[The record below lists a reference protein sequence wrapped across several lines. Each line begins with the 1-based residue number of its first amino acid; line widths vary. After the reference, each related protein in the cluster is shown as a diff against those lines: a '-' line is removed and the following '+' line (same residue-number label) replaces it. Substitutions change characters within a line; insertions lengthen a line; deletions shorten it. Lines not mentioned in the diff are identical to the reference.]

1 MAAMAPALT
10 DAPAEAHHIRF
21 KLAAP
26 SSSLS
31 PASAENNG
39 NASNILIHSSG
50 PAKCKAAPEDCPL
63 DFCGGDQEQQQQQ
76 PQADSVSQAS
86 ALGKLQPL
94 VASYLCSD
102 VTPVPSTKESI
113 KLQGVLIKQSV
124 LKSHRILP
132 GSLLN
137 GGGDF
142 LLRKRQ
148 TIELSGGQLKSL
160 MSGSTNG
167 GGQPMA
173 PVNGL
178 AKKLATMSSP
188 GCVVAVNG
196 DKPSAT
202 TDSQSQNLPLDSE
215 TLTATLSGHIPVK
228 GTLKQKHSS
237 GVSQNTD
244 GKNLEPPVLQSNA
257 LSPYT
262 YDNPNPTE
270 QVNLEEADSHTNTGQ
285 PQGSDGER
293 PGSSQQ
299 GSRSCTPAPQPPL
312 PCTSSSD
319 SLDAHVKERTLLNSS
334 RQSEIENRL
343 RRLRKRL
350 QVVQAKQVER
360 HIQQQLG
367 GFLDSALNRLLAG
380 NRKSETATPTAT
392 WRTGRH
398 SSSNNRDGLGRFL
411 KSGSMPLELER
422 LYLSGSANLHSAES
436 AFDSDVTESSSG
448 GDSDL
453 EEEELTRV
461 DIEQRHVKI
470 WKRAES
476 RYTVERAAIISHWN
490 WLQAHISDLEYRI
503 RQQTDI
509 YRQIRA
515 SKGSVE
521 LGGVST
527 TGGPAGGT
535 EVKTEPVNTQDVGS
549 ERLEHTGAAHISNTE
564 PGPWKGQNA
573 QPVNGV
579 LSRMA
584 ECADN
589 KHQQASAYDSTCVA
603 ARTRPMVSC
612 RRRRLIQPNT
622 VPNLNGKQAQ
632 RSSCIQ
638 CNCRVNP
645 SCVMCGGWPTPRE
658 DPQYDQPTLER
669 LSRLDLGVHP
679 ILSFPDDVCI
689 GLRLQQV
696 MKSQWQSKSLE
707 RSKPL
712 KKLSLKHKLSSSK
725 EKHKFTNS
733 LMAVSVAGLGH
744 YKNRAEKPRTVDS
757 SVGGGGGG
765 GSSSA
770 ALNTA
775 RLEGQAVCKTERL
788 QGLSTPLG
796 PYDKNYSRKRLR
808 EHSLERTDT
817 SPKLFLDSSSPCP
830 TLANMH
836 SSLHSPLTRQLSTS
850 SENSTPLGQG
860 IQSTPPIKRR
870 RGESSFD
877 INNIVIPM
885 SVAATTRVEKL
896 QYKEILTPR
905 WRSVDIFSQPITE
918 DEDERE
924 VEDLTDAA
932 FTQLHQPHEDQERS
946 RWTWMALAPAK
957 RRGSRSYKSVDGR
970 TTPLLCGTNPPTPQP
985 ASPDPGHCPMLHD
998 YSYVPSPMSPAS
1010 PDTTS
1015 NPHTP
1020 CSRDSHR
1027 LLSSEDTRCSTPD
1040 FTFEERTVAPFE
1052 RRCFPLPE
1060 DPAPEPEPE
1069 SDHIRPRMRSISG
1082 CRAAPYGRLDS
1093 DDMELPCGVGDD
1105 DGGAKHKA
1113 SSSSTSTSTAHR

>member
-50 PAKCKAAPEDCPL
+50 PAKCKVVSEDCPL

-76 PQADSVSQAS
+76 PQVDSVAQAS

-102 VTPVPSTKESI
+102 VTTVPSTKESI
-113 KLQGVLIKQSV
+113 TLQGVLIKQSV
-124 LKSHRILP
+124 LKGHRILP
-132 GSLLN
+132 SSLLN

-142 LLRKRQ
+142 LSRKRQ
-148 TIELSGGQLKSL
+148 QIELSGGQLKSL

-178 AKKLATMSSP
+178 AKKLATITGP

-196 DKPSAT
+196 DKPPAP
-202 TDSQSQNLPLDSE
+202 DSQSQNLPLDSE
-215 TLTATLSGHIPVK
+215 TLTATLSGHIQMK
-228 GTLKQKHSS
+228 GTLIQKHSS
-237 GVSQNTD
+237 GVSKNTD
-244 GKNLEPPVLQSNA
+244 GKNCEPPVLQSAA

-262 YDNPNPTE
+262 LNNPNPTE
-270 QVNLEEADSHTNTGQ
+270 QMNLEEADSHTPIGQ
-285 PQGSDGER
+285 PQGSDRER

-299 GSRSCTPAPQPPL
+299 GSPSCTSAPQPPL
-312 PCTSSSD
+312 PCTSFSD

-380 NRKSETATPTAT
+380 NRKAETATPTAT
-392 WRTGRH
+392 WKTGRH

-422 LYLSGSANLHSAES
+422 LYLSGTANLHSAES

-521 LGGVST
+521 LGGLSSSGV
-527 TGGPAGGT
+527 PAGGT
-535 EVKTEPVNTQDVGS
+535 EVKTEPVNTPDVGS
-549 ERLEHTGAAHISNTE
+549 ERLEHTGAAHIPNTE
-564 PGPWKGQNA
+564 AGPWKGQSS

-584 ECADN
+584 ESADT
-589 KHQQASAYDSTCVA
+589 KPPSAYDSSCVA
-603 ARTRPMVSC
+603 ARTRPLVSC

-622 VPNLNGKQAQ
+622 VPNLNGKAQ
-632 RSSCIQ
+632 KSSCVQ
-638 CNCRVNP
+638 CSCRVNP
-645 SCVMCGGWPTPRE
+645 SSCAMCGGWPTPRE
-658 DPQYDQPTLER
+658 DPQYEQPTLER

-696 MKSQWQSKSLE
+696 MKSQWQTKSLE

-733 LMAVSVAGLGH
+733 LMAVRLGH
-744 YKNRAEKPRTVDS
+744 YKNRAEKLRPVDS
-757 SVGGGGGG
+757 SGG
-765 GSSSA
+765 GSSSSA
-770 ALNTA
+770 VLNAA
-775 RLEGQAVCKTERL
+775 RLEGQAVYKAERL
-788 QGLSTPLG
+788 QGLSTPHLV

-808 EHSLERTDT
+808 EHSLDRTDT

-830 TLANMH
+830 TLATMH

-850 SENSTPLGQG
+850 SENSTPLGPG
-860 IQSTPPIKRR
+860 VQSTPQPIKRR

-905 WRSVDIFSQPITE
+905 WRSVDIFSQSITE
-918 DEDERE
+918 EEDERE

-932 FTQLHQPHEDQERS
+932 FTVHHQAHEDQERS

-998 YSYVPSPMSPAS
+998 YSYMPSPMSPPS
-1010 PDTTS
+1010 PDTAS

-1040 FTFEERTVAPFE
+1040 FTFEERTVAPWE
-1052 RRCFPLPE
+1052 RRGFPLPA
-1060 DPAPEPEPE
+1060 DPEPEPE
-1069 SDHIRPRMRSISG
+1069 SDIRPRIRTISG
-1082 CRAAPYGRLDS
+1082 CRATAYGRLDS
-1093 DDMELPCGVGDD
+1093 DDMEPPCDEE
-1105 DGGAKHKA
+1105 GGSKLKVA
-1113 SSSSTSTSTAHR
+1113 SAAHR

>member
-50 PAKCKAAPEDCPL
+50 PAKCKVTSEECPL
-63 DFCGGDQEQQQQQ
+63 DFCGGDQEEQQQ
-76 PQADSVSQAS
+76 PPQPDSVSQAS

-132 GSLLN
+132 SSLLN

-167 GGQPMA
+167 SGQPTA

-178 AKKLATMSSP
+178 AKKLATMSGS

-196 DKPSAT
+196 DKSSAT
-202 TDSQSQNLPLDSE
+202 TEQPQNLPLDSE
-215 TLTATLSGHIPVK
+215 TLTATISGHIPVI

-244 GKNLEPPVLQSNA
+244 GKNLEPPVLHSAA
-257 LSPYT
+257 LSPFT
-262 YDNPNPTE
+262 HDNSNSTE
-270 QVNLEEADSHTNTGQ
+270 QVNLDAADSHTPTSQ
-285 PQGSDGER
+285 PQGSDRER

-299 GSRSCTPAPQPPL
+299 GSPPCTAQPQAPL
-312 PCTSSSD
+312 PCSSSSD
-319 SLDAHVKERTLLNSS
+319 SLDAHVRERMLLNSS
-334 RQSEIENRL
+334 RQAEIESRL

-367 GFLDSALNRLLAG
+367 GFLDSALSRLLAG
-380 NRKSETATPTAT
+380 NRKSEAATPSAS

-398 SSSNNRDGLGRFL
+398 SSSNNRDSLGRFL

-453 EEEELTRV
+453 EEEELSRV

-509 YRQIRA
+509 YRQIRG
-515 SKGSVE
+515 SKGLVE
-521 LGGVST
+521 LGGASPSAVL
-527 TGGPAGGT
+527 AGGT
-535 EVKTEPVNTQDVGS
+535 EVKVEPVNTQDVGS
-549 ERLEHTGAAHISNTE
+549 ERLEHTGAAHITNTE
-564 PGPWKGQNA
+564 QGSWKGQNG

-584 ECADN
+584 DGADT
-589 KHQQASAYDSTCVA
+589 KHQQPLAYDSTCVA
-603 ARTRPMVSC
+603 ARTRPLVSC
-612 RRRRLIQPNT
+612 RRRRLIQPNA
-622 VPNLNGKQAQ
+622 VPNLNGKQTL
-632 RSSCIQ
+632 RSSCVQ

-645 SCVMCGGWPTPRE
+645 GCVMCGGWPTPRE
-658 DPQYDQPTLER
+658 DPQYEQPTLER

-696 MKSQWQSKSLE
+696 MKSQWQTKSLE

-733 LMAVSVAGLGH
+733 LMAVNVAGLSH
-744 YKNRAEKPRTVDS
+744 FKNRSEKPRTLDS
-757 SVGGGGGG
+757 GV

-770 ALNTA
+770 VLSTA
-775 RLEGQAVCKTERL
+775 RLEGQAGCKTERL
-788 QGLSTPLG
+788 HGLSTSLG
-796 PYDKNYSRKRLR
+796 PYDRNYSRKRIR
-808 EHSLERTDT
+808 EHSLDRTDT
-817 SPKLFLDSSSPCP
+817 SPKLFVDSSSPC
-830 TLANMH
+830 TTVANMH

-850 SENSTPLGQG
+850 SENSTPLGASSQ
-860 IQSTPPIKRR
+860 IIPSTPQPIKRR

-896 QYKEILTPR
+896 QYKEILTPS

-918 DEDERE
+918 EESERE

-932 FTQLHQPHEDQERS
+932 FIQLHQPYEDQERS

-1010 PDTTS
+1010 PDASS

-1040 FTFEERTVAPFE
+1040 FTFEERTVAPWE
-1052 RRCFPLPE
+1052 RRSFPLPE
-1060 DPAPEPEPE
+1060 DPAPEPEIE
-1069 SDHIRPRMRSISG
+1069 TDYHIRPRMRSISG
-1082 CRAAPYGRLDS
+1082 CRATSYGRLDS
-1093 DDMELPCGVGDD
+1093 DDAEPPCDD
-1105 DGGAKHKA
+1105 DNGPKHRA
-1113 SSSSTSTSTAHR
+1113 STHR

>member
-50 PAKCKAAPEDCPL
+50 PAKCKATSEECPL

-76 PQADSVSQAS
+76 PQADSGAQAS

-124 LKSHRILP
+124 LKGHRILP
-132 GSLLN
+132 SSLLN
-137 GGGDF
+137 GGDF

-148 TIELSGGQLKSL
+148 AIELSGGQLKSL

-178 AKKLATMSSP
+178 AKKLATMSDP

-202 TDSQSQNLPLDSE
+202 ADSQSQNLDSE

-244 GKNLEPPVLQSNA
+244 GKNLEPPVLQSVA
-257 LSPYT
+257 LSPFT
-262 YDNPNPTE
+262 HDNPNPTE
-270 QVNLEEADSHTNTGQ
+270 QANFEEADLHTHTSQ
-285 PQGSDGER
+285 PQGSDRER

-299 GSRSCTPAPQPPL
+299 GSPSCTPAPQPL
-312 PCTSSSD
+312 LSCSSSSD
-319 SLDAHVKERTLLNSS
+319 SLDAHVRERTLLNSS
-334 RQSEIENRL
+334 RQAEIENRL

-398 SSSNNRDGLGRFL
+398 SSSNNRDGLSRFL
-411 KSGSMPLELER
+411 KSGAMPLELER

-448 GDSDL
+448 GDSDM
-453 EEEELTRV
+453 EEEELARV

-521 LGGVST
+521 LGGVAPSAVS
-527 TGGPAGGT
+527 AGGT
-535 EVKTEPVNTQDVGS
+535 EMKTEPVNTQDVAS
-549 ERLEHTGAAHISNTE
+549 ERLEHTGTAHIANAE
-564 PGPWKGQNA
+564 AGPLKGQNA

-584 ECADN
+584 ESADT
-589 KHQQASAYDSTCVA
+589 KHQQPLAYDSTCVA
-603 ARTRPMVSC
+603 ARTRPLVSC

-622 VPNLNGKQAQ
+622 VPNLNGKAQ

-658 DPQYDQPTLER
+658 DPQFELPTLER

-689 GLRLQQV
+689 GLRLQQM
-696 MKSQWQSKSLE
+696 MKSQWQTKSLE

-733 LMAVSVAGLGH
+733 LMAVRLSH
-744 YKNRAEKPRTVDS
+744 YKNRAEKPRAADS
-757 SVGGGGGG
+757 SVGG
-765 GSSSA
+765 SA
-770 ALNTA
+770 VLNAA
-775 RLEGQAVCKTERL
+775 RLEGQTVCKTERL
-788 QGLSTPLG
+788 QTLSTPLG
-796 PYDKNYSRKRLR
+796 PFDKNYSRKRLR
-808 EHSLERTDT
+808 EHSLDRTDA

-830 TLANMH
+830 SLANMH

-850 SENSTPLGQG
+850 SENSTPLGPSSQSVP
-860 IQSTPPIKRR
+860 STPQPIKRR

-896 QYKEILTPR
+896 QYKEILTPS

-918 DEDERE
+918 EEDERE

-932 FTQLHQPHEDQERS
+932 FTQLHQPYEDQERS

-998 YSYVPSPMSPAS
+998 YSHVPSPMSPAS

-1040 FTFEERTVAPFE
+1040 FTFEERTVAPWE
-1052 RRCFPLPE
+1052 RRSFPLPE
-1060 DPAPEPEPE
+1060 DPAPEPEAE

-1082 CRAAPYGRLDS
+1082 CRATAYGRLDS
-1093 DDMELPCGVGDD
+1093 DDTELPCDD
-1105 DGGAKHKA
+1105 DGGPKHKA
-1113 SSSSTSTSTAHR
+1113 STHR

>member
-1 MAAMAPALT
+1 MPVPLHCMAAMAPALT

-50 PAKCKAAPEDCPL
+50 PAKCKAASEDCPL

-76 PQADSVSQAS
+76 PQADSVAQAS

-132 GSLLN
+132 SSLLN

-148 TIELSGGQLKSL
+148 AIELSGGQLKSL

-178 AKKLATMSSP
+178 AKKLATMSGP

-244 GKNLEPPVLQSNA
+244 GKNLEPPVLQSAA

-262 YDNPNPTE
+262 HDNPNPTE
-270 QVNLEEADSHTNTGQ
+270 QVNLEEADSHTPTSH
-285 PQGSDGER
+285 PQGSDRER

-299 GSRSCTPAPQPPL
+299 GSPSCTPAPQPPL

-319 SLDAHVKERTLLNSS
+319 SLETHVKERTLLNSS
-334 RQSEIENRL
+334 RQAEIESRL

-367 GFLDSALNRLLAG
+367 GFLDLALSRLLAG
-380 NRKSETATPTAT
+380 NRKSEASTPTAT

-521 LGGVST
+521 LGGVSPS
-527 TGGPAGGT
+527 GAPGGGT

-549 ERLEHTGAAHISNTE
+549 ERLEHTGTAHISNTE

-584 ECADN
+584 ESADT
-589 KHQQASAYDSTCVA
+589 KHQQPSAYDSTCVA
-603 ARTRPMVSC
+603 ARTRPLVSC

-622 VPNLNGKQAQ
+622 VPNLNGKAQ
-632 RSSCIQ
+632 RSSCVQ

-658 DPQYDQPTLER
+658 DPQFEQPTLER

-696 MKSQWQSKSLE
+696 MKSQWQTKSLE

-733 LMAVSVAGLGH
+733 LMAVRLGH
-744 YKNRAEKPRTVDS
+744 YKNRAEKPRTVDAS
-757 SVGGGGGG
+757 SSS
-765 GSSSA
+765 SSSA
-770 ALNTA
+770 VLNTA

-788 QGLSTPLG
+788 QGHSTPLG
-796 PYDKNYSRKRLR
+796 PFDKNYSRKRLR
-808 EHSLERTDT
+808 EHSLDRADT
-817 SPKLFLDSSSPCP
+817 SPKLFLESSTPCP

-850 SENSTPLGQG
+850 SENSTPLGPSSQSVP
-860 IQSTPPIKRR
+860 STPQPIKRR

-905 WRSVDIFSQPITE
+905 WRTVDIFSQPITE
-918 DEDERE
+918 EENERE
-924 VEDLTDAA
+924 VEDLSDAA

-998 YSYVPSPMSPAS
+998 YSHVPSPMSPAS

-1040 FTFEERTVAPFE
+1040 FTFEERTVAPWE
-1052 RRCFPLPE
+1052 RRSFPLPE

-1069 SDHIRPRMRSISG
+1069 SDHHIRPRMRSISG
-1082 CRAAPYGRLDS
+1082 CRATAYGRLDS
-1093 DDMELPCGVGDD
+1093 DDMELPCDD
-1105 DGGAKHKA
+1105 DSGPKLKA
-1113 SSSSTSTSTAHR
+1113 ASTTTTHR

>member
-50 PAKCKAAPEDCPL
+50 PAKCKATSEECPL

-76 PQADSVSQAS
+76 PQTDSVSQAS
-86 ALGKLQPL
+86 TLGKLQPL
-94 VASYLCSD
+94 VASYRCSD

-132 GSLLN
+132 SSLLN

-148 TIELSGGQLKSL
+148 AIELSGGQLKSL

-167 GGQPMA
+167 SGQPMA

-178 AKKLATMSSP
+178 AKKLATMSGT

-196 DKPSAT
+196 DKPSAA

-215 TLTATLSGHIPVK
+215 TLTATLSGHIPMK
-228 GTLKQKHSS
+228 GTIKQKHSS

-244 GKNLEPPVLQSNA
+244 GKNLEPPVLQPAA
-257 LSPYT
+257 LSPFT
-262 YDNPNPTE
+262 HDNLNPTE
-270 QVNLEEADSHTNTGQ
+270 QVNLEEADSHTATSQ
-285 PQGSDGER
+285 PQGSGSDRER
-293 PGSSQQ
+293 PGSSHQV
-299 GSRSCTPAPQPPL
+299 SPACTPAPHPPL
-312 PCTSSSD
+312 PCSSSSD
-319 SLDAHVKERTLLNSS
+319 SLDALVGERTLLNSS
-334 RQSEIENRL
+334 RQAEIESRL

-367 GFLDSALNRLLAG
+367 GFLDSALSRLLAG
-380 NRKSETATPTAT
+380 NRKSEAATPTAT

-398 SSSNNRDGLGRFL
+398 SSSNNRDGLSRFL

-422 LYLSGSANLHSAES
+422 LYLSGSANLHTAES

-453 EEEELTRV
+453 EEEELSRV

-521 LGGVST
+521 LGGVSP
-527 TGGPAGGT
+527 GVALAGGA
-535 EVKTEPVNTQDVGS
+535 EVKMEPMNTQDVGS
-549 ERLEHTGAAHISNTE
+549 ERLEHTGSAHLPNAE
-564 PGPWKGQNA
+564 PGPWKGQNG

-579 LSRMA
+579 LSRMT
-584 ECADN
+584 ESSDP
-589 KHQQASAYDSTCVA
+589 KHQQPSAYDSTCVA
-603 ARTRPMVSC
+603 ARTRPLVSC

-622 VPNLNGKQAQ
+622 VPNLNGKAA
-632 RSSCIQ
+632 RSVCIQ
-638 CNCRVNP
+638 CTCRVNP
-645 SCVMCGGWPTPRE
+645 SCAMCGGWPTPRE
-658 DPQYDQPTLER
+658 DPQYDLPTLDR

-696 MKSQWQSKSLE
+696 MKSQWQTKSLE

-725 EKHKFTNS
+725 EKHKFANS
-733 LMAVSVAGLGH
+733 LMAVRLGH
-744 YKNRAEKPRTVDS
+744 YKNRAEKPRAADGG
-757 SVGGGGGG
+757 VGVG
-765 GSSSA
+765 GSSSGGGM
-770 ALNTA
+770 LNTP
-775 RLEGQAVCKTERL
+775 RLEGQTVCKMERL

-808 EHSLERTDT
+808 EHSLDRADS
-817 SPKLFLDSSSPCP
+817 SPKLFLDSSSTCP

-850 SENSTPLGQG
+850 SENSTPLGTSSQS
-860 IQSTPPIKRR
+860 IPSTPQPIKRR

-896 QYKEILTPR
+896 QYKEILTPS

-918 DEDERE
+918 EENERE

-932 FTQLHQPHEDQERS
+932 FIQLHQPHEDQERT

-998 YSYVPSPMSPAS
+998 YSHVPSPMSPAS
-1010 PDTTS
+1010 PDTAS

-1040 FTFEERTVAPFE
+1040 FTFEERTVAPWE
-1052 RRCFPLPE
+1052 RRGFPLPE

-1069 SDHIRPRMRSISG
+1069 PDHNARPRMRSISG
-1082 CRAAPYGRLDS
+1082 CRATAFGRLDS
-1093 DDMELPCGVGDD
+1093 DDADMLCDD
-1105 DGGAKHKA
+1105 DSGGPKHKA
-1113 SSSSTSTSTAHR
+1113 PAQR

>member
-31 PASAENNG
+31 AAGAENSG
-39 NASNILIHSSG
+39 NTNSILIHSGG
-50 PAKCKAAPEDCPL
+50 PAKCKVGSEEKCPL
-63 DFCGGDQEQQQQQ
+63 VEFCGGDQDQQQQS
-76 PQADSVSQAS
+76 QADSVAQAS

-113 KLQGVLIKQSV
+113 TLQGVF

-132 GSLLN
+132 SSLLN
-137 GGGDF
+137 GGDF
-142 LLRKRQ
+142 LLRKRHA
-148 TIELSGGQLKSL
+148 IELSGGQLKSL
-160 MSGSTNG
+160 MSGTNG

-178 AKKLATMSSP
+178 AKKLANMSGS
-188 GCVVAVNG
+188 GRVMAMNG
-196 DKPSAT
+196 DKPPAST
-202 TDSQSQNLPLDSE
+202 ESQTLDSDP
-215 TLTATLSGHIPVK
+215 LTGHIPVK
-228 GTLKQKHSS
+228 GALKHKHSS
-237 GVSQNTD
+237 GVCPNTQPSD
-244 GKNLEPPVLQSNA
+244 CQSAA
-257 LSPYT
+257 LSSCCHGSV
-262 YDNPNPTE
+262 E
-270 QVNLEEADSHTNTGQ
+270 VKLEEMDAQTTSRS
-285 PQGSDGER
+285 SDREKAGC
-293 PGSSQQ
+293 SQQ
-299 GSRSCTPAPQPPL
+299 GSP
-312 PCTSSSD
+312 
-319 SLDAHVKERTLLNSS
+319 SLDILDTQVGERTRLSS
-334 RQSEIENRL
+334 NRQVEIESRL

-367 GFLDSALNRLLAG
+367 GFLDTAVSRLLAG
-380 NRKSETATPTAT
+380 NRKEQSTAT

-398 SSSNNRDGLGRFL
+398 SSSNNRDSLGRFL

-422 LYLSGSANLHSAES
+422 LYLSGSANLHSAET

-461 DIEQRHVKI
+461 DIDQRHVKI

-476 RYTVERAAIISHWN
+476 RYTLERAAIISHWN

-515 SKGSVE
+515 NKGLVE
-521 LGGVST
+521 LGGV
-527 TGGPAGGT
+527 GPQD
-535 EVKTEPVNTQDVGS
+535 VKTEPGNSQDA
-549 ERLEHTGAAHISNTE
+549 EHPATAE
-564 PGPWKGQNA
+564 PWRGQNG

-584 ECADN
+584 ECV
-589 KHQQASAYDSTCVA
+589 DSSCVA
-603 ARTRPMVSC
+603 ARTRPLLSW

-622 VPNLNGKQAQ
+622 VANLTAKVS
-632 RSSCIQ
+632 RSMACT
-638 CNCRVNP
+638 CRVNP
-645 SCVMCGGWPTPRE
+645 SCVMCGGRPTPRE
-658 DPQYDQPTLER
+658 DPQYELPTLER

-679 ILSFPDDVCI
+679 VLSFPDDVCI

-696 MKSQWQSKSLE
+696 MKSSLSSRSLE

-725 EKHKFTNS
+725 EKHKFASS
-733 LMAVSVAGLGH
+733 LMAVRLGH
-744 YKNRAEKPRTVDS
+744 YKSRADKLRMLES
-757 SVGGGGGG
+757 G
-765 GSSSA
+765 A
-770 ALNTA
+770 A
-775 RLEGQAVCKTERL
+775 CKTERL
-788 QGLSTPLG
+788 HVTP
-796 PYDKNYSRKRLR
+796 YERNYSRKRLR
-808 EHSLERTDT
+808 EPSLDRSDS
-817 SPKLFLDSSSPCP
+817 SPKLYVDTSTPCP
-830 TLANMH
+830 
-836 SSLHSPLTRQLSTS
+836 SLHSPVTRQLSTS
-850 SENSTPLGQG
+850 SDITTPLGAAQL
-860 IQSTPPIKRR
+860 PIKRR

-896 QYKEILTPR
+896 QYKEILTPS
-905 WRSVDIFSQPITE
+905 WRAVDVLAQPVAE

-924 VEDLTDAA
+924 VEDLSDAA
-932 FTQLHQPHEDQERS
+932 FIQLHQPYEDQERS

-970 TTPLLCGTNPPTPQP
+970 TTPLFCGTNPSTPQP
-985 ASPDPGHCPMLHD
+985 ASPDPSHYPMLHD
-998 YSYVPSPMSPAS
+998 YGHVPSPLSPAS
-1010 PDTTS
+1010 PDTAS

-1040 FTFEERTVAPFE
+1040 FTFEERTVAPWE
-1052 RRCFPLPE
+1052 RRNFPLPE
-1060 DPAPEPEPE
+1060 DPAPEPETEGEHP
-1069 SDHIRPRMRSISG
+1069 SRPRMRSISG
-1082 CRAAPYGRLDS
+1082 CRAYGRTDS
-1093 DDMELPCGVGDD
+1093 DEGDSLCED
-1105 DGGAKHKA
+1105 KA
-1113 SSSSTSTSTAHR
+1113 SGQR

>member
-31 PASAENNG
+31 PASAENNS
-39 NASNILIHSSG
+39 NANNILIHTSG
-50 PAKCKAAPEDCPL
+50 PGKCKVASEECPL
-63 DFCGGDQEQQQQQ
+63 NFCGGNQEPQEQQPQ
-76 PQADSVSQAS
+76 PDSVSQAS

-102 VTPVPSTKESI
+102 VTSVPANKESI

-132 GSLLN
+132 SSLLN
-137 GGGDF
+137 GGGEF
-142 LLRKRQ
+142 LLRRQ
-148 TIELSGGQLKSL
+148 AIELSGGQLKSL

-167 GGQPMA
+167 SGQPMA

-178 AKKLATMSSP
+178 AKKLASMSGS
-188 GCVVAVNG
+188 GCMVAVNG

-202 TDSQSQNLPLDSE
+202 TDSLPQNLPLDSE
-215 TLTATLSGHIPVK
+215 TFTATISGHIPVK
-228 GTLKQKHSS
+228 EALRQKHSS
-237 GVSQNTD
+237 GAPQNTE
-244 GKNLEPPVLQSNA
+244 GNNVESPVLHSAA
-257 LSPYT
+257 LSSLNH
-262 YDNPNPTE
+262 DNPNSTE
-270 QVNLEEADSHTNTGQ
+270 QVNSNEADLQTRTGL
-285 PQGSDGER
+285 PMGSDGER

-299 GSRSCTPAPQPPL
+299 GSPQCTATPEPPL
-312 PCTSSSD
+312 PCSSSSD
-319 SLDAHVKERTLLNSS
+319 SLDAHVRERTALNSK
-334 RQSEIENRL
+334 RQAEIESRL
-343 RRLRKRL
+343 QRLRKRL

-360 HIQQQLG
+360 HVQQQLG
-367 GFLDSALNRLLAG
+367 GFLDSALSRLRAG
-380 NRKSETATPTAT
+380 SRKSEAAPHSAT
-392 WRTGRH
+392 WRAGRH
-398 SSSNNRDGLGRFL
+398 YSSNSRDGLGRFL
-411 KSGSMPLELER
+411 KSGAVPLELER

-453 EEEELTRV
+453 EEEELSRV

-476 RYTVERAAIISHWN
+476 RYTVERAGIISHWN

-509 YRQIRA
+509 YRQIRT
-515 SKGSVE
+515 SKDVGAERLDNTS
-521 LGGVST
+521 
-527 TGGPAGGT
+527 PAHVTGT
-535 EVKTEPVNTQDVGS
+535 EQ
-549 ERLEHTGAAHISNTE
+549 
-564 PGPWKGQNA
+564 GPWKGQNG

-584 ECADN
+584 DSADG
-589 KHQQASAYDSTCVA
+589 KLQPAYDGTCVA
-603 ARTRPMVSC
+603 ARTRPLVGC
-612 RRRRLIQPNT
+612 RRRRLIQPNAVT
-622 VPNLNGKQAQ
+622 NLNGKTP
-632 RSSCIQ
+632 RSSCTQ

-658 DPQYDQPTLER
+658 EPQYELPTLER

-679 ILSFPDDVCI
+679 ILSFPDDVSV

-725 EKHKFTNS
+725 EKHKFTSS
-733 LMAVSVAGLGH
+733 LMAVRLSH
-744 YKNRAEKPRTVDS
+744 CKNRIDKQRTVDGS
-757 SVGGGGGG
+757 MGSNS
-765 GSSSA
+765 SSSA
-770 ALNTA
+770 ILSMP
-775 RLEGQAVCKTERL
+775 RLDNQGGCKTERL
-788 QGLSTPLG
+788 HTLSTPLG

-808 EHSLERTDT
+808 EHSLDRADT
-817 SPKLFLDSSSPCP
+817 SPKLFLDTSSPCT

-836 SSLHSPLTRQLSTS
+836 PSLHSPLMRQLSTS
-850 SENSTPLGQG
+850 SDTSTQLGAGSQSVPSTPQ
-860 IQSTPPIKRR
+860 PIKRR

-896 QYKEILTPR
+896 QYKEILTPS
-905 WRSVDIFSQPITE
+905 WRSVDIFSQPITAE
-918 DEDERE
+918 ENERE

-932 FTQLHQPHEDQERS
+932 FIQHHQPYEDQERS

-970 TTPLLCGTNPPTPQP
+970 TTPLLYGTNPPTPQP
-985 ASPDPGHCPMLHD
+985 ASPDPGHCPSLHD
-998 YSYVPSPMSPAS
+998 YSHVPSPMSPPS
-1010 PDTTS
+1010 PDASS
-1015 NPHTP
+1015 NPQTP

-1027 LLSSEDTRCSTPD
+1027 LLSNEDTRCSTPD
-1040 FTFEERTVAPFE
+1040 FTFEERTVAPWE
-1052 RRCFPLPE
+1052 RRNFPLPE
-1060 DPAPEPEPE
+1060 DPAPEPE
-1069 SDHIRPRMRSISG
+1069 SDQPIRPRARSISG
-1082 CRAAPYGRLDS
+1082 CRSSAYGRLDS
-1093 DDMELPCGVGDD
+1093 DDAELPCDD
-1105 DGGAKHKA
+1105 DGGPKLRA
-1113 SSSSTSTSTAHR
+1113 SSHR

>member
-50 PAKCKAAPEDCPL
+50 PAKCKATSEECPL

-76 PQADSVSQAS
+76 PQADSVAQAS

-124 LKSHRILP
+124 LKGHRILP
-132 GSLLN
+132 SSLLN

-148 TIELSGGQLKSL
+148 AIELSGGHLKSL

-178 AKKLATMSSP
+178 AKKLATMSGP

-244 GKNLEPPVLQSNA
+244 GKNLELPVLQSVE
-257 LSPYT
+257 LSPFPHG
-262 YDNPNPTE
+262 NPNPTE
-270 QVNLEEADSHTNTGQ
+270 RANLEETDSHTPTSQ
-285 PQGSDGER
+285 PQGSDRER

-299 GSRSCTPAPQPPL
+299 GSPSCTPAPQPPL
-312 PCTSSSD
+312 PCSSSSD
-319 SLDAHVKERTLLNSS
+319 SLDSHVRERTLLNSS
-334 RQSEIENRL
+334 RQAEIESRL

-398 SSSNNRDGLGRFL
+398 SSSNNRDSLSRFL
-411 KSGSMPLELER
+411 KGGAMPLELER
-422 LYLSGSANLHSAES
+422 LYLSGSANLHSVES

-453 EEEELTRV
+453 EEEELARV

-515 SKGSVE
+515 SK
-521 LGGVST
+521 
-527 TGGPAGGT
+527 
-535 EVKTEPVNTQDVGS
+535 DVGS
-549 ERLEHTGAAHISNTE
+549 ERLEHTGAAHITSAE
-564 PGPWKGQNA
+564 AGPWKGQNA

-584 ECADN
+584 ESADA
-589 KHQQASAYDSTCVA
+589 KHQQPSAHDSTCVA
-603 ARTRPMVSC
+603 ARTRPLVSC

-622 VPNLNGKQAQ
+622 VPNLNGKAQ

-658 DPQYDQPTLER
+658 DPQYELPTLER

-696 MKSQWQSKSLE
+696 MKSQWQTKSLE

-733 LMAVSVAGLGH
+733 LMAVRLGH

-757 SVGGGGGG
+757 SVGGAGGGGGG
-765 GSSSA
+765 GSSSSSA
-770 ALNTA
+770 VLNTA

-788 QGLSTPLG
+788 QALSTPLG
-796 PYDKNYSRKRLR
+796 PFDKNYSRKRLR
-808 EHSLERTDT
+808 EHSLDRTDS
-817 SPKLFLDSSSPCP
+817 SPKLFLESSSPCP

-850 SENSTPLGQG
+850 SENSTPLGAGSQS
-860 IQSTPPIKRR
+860 IPSTPQQPIKRR

-896 QYKEILTPR
+896 QYKEILTPS

-918 DEDERE
+918 EENERE

-932 FTQLHQPHEDQERS
+932 FTQHHQPYEDQERS

-998 YSYVPSPMSPAS
+998 YSHVPSPMSPAS

-1040 FTFEERTVAPFE
+1040 FTFEERTVAPWE
-1052 RRCFPLPE
+1052 RRSFPLPE
-1060 DPAPEPEPE
+1060 DPAPEPEAE
-1069 SDHIRPRMRSISG
+1069 SDHHIRPRMRSISG
-1082 CRAAPYGRLDS
+1082 CRATAYGRLDS
-1093 DDMELPCGVGDD
+1093 DDAEPPCED
-1105 DGGAKHKA
+1105 DGGPKHKA
-1113 SSSSTSTSTAHR
+1113 STHR

>member
-39 NASNILIHSSG
+39 NASNILIHSGG
-50 PAKCKAAPEDCPL
+50 PAKCKAASDECPL
-63 DFCGGDQEQQQQQ
+63 DFCVGDQEQQQQQQQQQ
-76 PQADSVSQAS
+76 PQADSVAQA
-86 ALGKLQPL
+86 KLQPL
-94 VASYLCSD
+94 VASYRCSD

-124 LKSHRILP
+124 LKNHRILP
-132 GSLLN
+132 GSVLN

-148 TIELSGGQLKSL
+148 AIELSGSQLKSL

-167 GGQPMA
+167 GDQPMA

-178 AKKLATMSSP
+178 AKKLATMSGS
-188 GCVVAVNG
+188 GCVVAING
-196 DKPSAT
+196 DKQSAPA
-202 TDSQSQNLPLDSE
+202 TDSQSQKLPLDSE
-215 TLTATLSGHIPVK
+215 TLSGNIPVK

-244 GKNLEPPVLQSNA
+244 GKNLELPVLQANA
-257 LSPYT
+257 LYPLT
-262 YDNPNPTE
+262 HDNPNPAE
-270 QVNLEEADSHTNTGQ
+270 QVNLEEADSHTSTSQ
-285 PQGSDGER
+285 PQGSDRER

-299 GSRSCTPAPQPPL
+299 GSPSCTLQPPL
-312 PCTSSSD
+312 PCTSSSE

-334 RQSEIENRL
+334 RQSEIESRL

-367 GFLDSALNRLLAG
+367 GFLDSALNRLLVS
-380 NRKSETATPTAT
+380 NRKSETATPPTAT

-398 SSSNNRDGLGRFL
+398 SSSSNSRDGLGRFL

-521 LGGVST
+521 LGGVS
-527 TGGPAGGT
+527 GGT
-535 EVKTEPVNTQDVGS
+535 EVKAEPVNTPDVGS
-549 ERLEHTGAAHISNTE
+549 ERLEHTGPAHTGSAHIPSTE
-564 PGPWKGQNA
+564 PGPWKGQNT

-579 LSRMA
+579 LSRTA
-584 ECADN
+584 ESADT
-589 KHQQASAYDSTCVA
+589 KHQQPSAYDSSCVA
-603 ARTRPMVSC
+603 ARTRPLVGC
-612 RRRRLIQPNT
+612 RRRRLIQPNA
-622 VPNLNGKQAQ
+622 VPNVNGKTQ
-632 RSSCIQ
+632 RSSCVQ

-658 DPQYDQPTLER
+658 DPQYEQPTLER

-696 MKSQWQSKSLE
+696 MKSQWQAKSLE

-733 LMAVSVAGLGH
+733 LMAVRLGH

-757 SVGGGGGG
+757 SVGGGGG
-765 GSSSA
+765 S
-770 ALNTA
+770 ALNAA

-808 EHSLERTDT
+808 EHSLDRADT
-817 SPKLFLDSSSPCP
+817 SPKLFMDSSSPCP

-836 SSLHSPLTRQLSTS
+836 PSLHSPLTRQLSTS
-850 SENSTPLGQG
+850 SENSTPLGQS
-860 IQSTPPIKRR
+860 IQSTPQPIKRR

-918 DEDERE
+918 EDDERE

-932 FTQLHQPHEDQERS
+932 FTQHHQPHEDQERS

-998 YSYVPSPMSPAS
+998 YSHVPSPVSPAS
-1010 PDTTS
+1010 PD
-1015 NPHTP
+1015 TP

-1040 FTFEERTVAPFE
+1040 FTFEERTVAPWE

-1060 DPAPEPEPE
+1060 DPAPEPE
-1069 SDHIRPRMRSISG
+1069 SDPPHIRPRIRSISG
-1082 CRAAPYGRLDS
+1082 CRATAFGRLDS
-1093 DDMELPCGVGDD
+1093 DDMEQLHCDD
-1105 DGGAKHKA
+1105 DSGPKSKA
-1113 SSSSTSTSTAHR
+1113 STAHR

>member
-31 PASAENNG
+31 PASSENNG

-50 PAKCKAAPEDCPL
+50 PGKCKVTSEECPL
-63 DFCGGDQEQQQQQ
+63 DFCGGDQEEQEQQ
-76 PQADSVSQAS
+76 PQPDSVSQAS

-102 VTPVPSTKESI
+102 VTSVPANKESI

-124 LKSHRILP
+124 LKGHRILP

-148 TIELSGGQLKSL
+148 AIELSSGQLKSL

-167 GGQPMA
+167 SGQPMA

-178 AKKLATMSSP
+178 AKKLASMSGSS
-188 GCVVAVNG
+188 CMVAVNG

-202 TDSQSQNLPLDSE
+202 TESQNQPSASE
-215 TLTATLSGHIPVK
+215 NVTATISGHTPVK
-228 GTLKQKHSS
+228 EALKQKHSS
-237 GVSQNTD
+237 GATQNA
-244 GKNLEPPVLQSNA
+244 GGNNVEPPA
-257 LSPYT
+257 LHST
-262 YDNPNPTE
+262 AHSSFNHDNLDSAE
-270 QVNLEEADSHTNTGQ
+270 QVSLNEANSQTPTAQ

-299 GSRSCTPAPQPPL
+299 GSPKCTATLEPPL
-312 PCTSSSD
+312 PCSSSSD
-319 SLDAHVKERTLLNSS
+319 TLDAHVRERTVLNSK
-334 RQSEIENRL
+334 RQAEIESRL

-367 GFLDSALNRLLAG
+367 GFLDSALSRLRAG
-380 NRKSETATPTAT
+380 NRKSEAAPHSAA

-398 SSSNNRDGLGRFL
+398 YSSNNRDSLSRFL
-411 KSGSMPLELER
+411 KSGSVPLELER
-422 LYLSGSANLHSAES
+422 LYLSGSANLHSAET

-453 EEEELTRV
+453 EEEELSRV

-476 RYTVERAAIISHWN
+476 RYTVERAGIISHWN

-515 SKGSVE
+515 NKGSVE
-521 LGGVST
+521 LGGLAPCTVLT
-527 TGGPAGGT
+527 GGT
-535 EVKTEPVNTQDVGS
+535 EVKTEALNAQDVGA
-549 ERLEHTGAAHISNTE
+549 ERLENTSPAHVTSAE
-564 PGPWKGQNA
+564 QGPWKGQNG

-584 ECADN
+584 DGGDG
-589 KHQQASAYDSTCVA
+589 KLQPAYDSTCVA
-603 ARTRPMVSC
+603 ARTRPLVGC

-622 VPNLNGKQAQ
+622 VTNLNGKAP
-632 RSSCIQ
+632 RSGCMQ
-638 CNCRVNP
+638 CSCRVNP

-658 DPQYDQPTLER
+658 EPQYELPTLER

-679 ILSFPDDVCI
+679 ILSFPDDVSV

-696 MKSQWQSKSLE
+696 MKSQWQSKSLD

-733 LMAVSVAGLGH
+733 LMAVRLSH
-744 YKNRAEKPRTVDS
+744 YKNRIDKQRTADGS
-757 SVGGGGGG
+757 MGSN
-765 GSSSA
+765 SSSSCA
-770 ALNTA
+770 VLSMP
-775 RLEGQAVCKTERL
+775 RLDNQGGCKTERL
-788 QGLSTPLG
+788 HTLSTPFG

-808 EHSLERTDT
+808 EHSLDRADT
-817 SPKLFLDSSSPCP
+817 SPKLFSDTSSPC
-830 TLANMH
+830 TALANMH
-836 SSLHSPLTRQLSTS
+836 SSLHSPLSRQLSTS
-850 SENSTPLGQG
+850 SDTSTQLGPGSQSVPSTPQ
-860 IQSTPPIKRR
+860 PIKRR

-896 QYKEILTPR
+896 QYKEILTPS
-905 WRSVDIFSQPITE
+905 WRSVDIFSQPISAE
-918 DEDERE
+918 ENERE
-924 VEDLTDAA
+924 VEDLSEAA
-932 FTQLHQPHEDQERS
+932 FIQLHQPYEDQERS

-985 ASPDPGHCPMLHD
+985 ASPDPGHCPSLHD
-998 YSYVPSPMSPAS
+998 YSHVPSPMSPPS
-1010 PDTTS
+1010 PDASS
-1015 NPHTP
+1015 NPQTP

-1027 LLSSEDTRCSTPD
+1027 LLSNEDTRCSTPD
-1040 FTFEERTVAPFE
+1040 FTFEERTVAPWE
-1052 RRCFPLPE
+1052 CRSFPLPE
-1060 DPAPEPEPE
+1060 DPAPEPET
-1069 SDHIRPRMRSISG
+1069 DQLIRPRIRSISG
-1082 CRAAPYGRLDS
+1082 CRATGYGRLDS
-1093 DDMELPCGVGDD
+1093 DDAELPCDD
-1105 DGGAKHKA
+1105 DGGPKLRA
-1113 SSSSTSTSTAHR
+1113 SSHR

>member
-50 PAKCKAAPEDCPL
+50 PAKGKAAPEECPL
-63 DFCGGDQEQQQQQ
+63 DFSD
-76 PQADSVSQAS
+76 PVAQAS

-94 VASYLCSD
+94 VASYLYSD
-102 VTPVPSTKESI
+102 VTSVASTKESI

-132 GSLLN
+132 TSLLN
-137 GGGDF
+137 GGGEF

-148 TIELSGGQLKSL
+148 AIELSGGHLKTL
-160 MSGSTNG
+160 MSGNTNG
-167 GGQPMA
+167 GSQPMA

-178 AKKLATMSSP
+178 AKKLATIPGS

-196 DKPSAT
+196 DKPSAA
-202 TDSQSQNLPLDSE
+202 TDSHTQNQPLDSE
-215 TLTATLSGHIPVK
+215 TLDASLSGHIPLK

-237 GVSQNTD
+237 GVSENND
-244 GKNLEPPVLQSNA
+244 GNNLESTVLQPAA
-257 LSPYT
+257 LSPFT
-262 YDNPNPTE
+262 QDASNSSEPGG
-270 QVNLEEADSHTNTGQ
+270 QVEADLNTLNQ
-285 PQGSDGER
+285 LQGSHIR
-293 PGSSQQ
+293 
-299 GSRSCTPAPQPPL
+299 
-312 PCTSSSD
+312 
-319 SLDAHVKERTLLNSS
+319 ERTLLNSN
-334 RQSEIENRL
+334 RQAEIEGRL

-367 GFLDSALNRLLAG
+367 GFLDTALSRLIST
-380 NRKSETATPTAT
+380 NRKSETTTPTAT

-398 SSSNNRDGLGRFL
+398 SNNKDGLGRFL

-422 LYLSGSANLHSAES
+422 LYLSGTANLHSAES

-453 EEEELTRV
+453 EEEELSRV

-515 SKGSVE
+515 SKVWNVSSCPMVVKKNTSQFGSVE
-521 LGGVST
+521 LGGVA
-527 TGGPAGGT
+527 PNVT
-535 EVKTEPVNTQDVGS
+535 EVKSEPVNSTV
-549 ERLEHTGAAHISNTE
+549 SN
-564 PGPWKGQNA
+564 
-573 QPVNGV
+573 VNCAF
-579 LSRMA
+579 LNKCFFS
-584 ECADN
+584 ECAEPRPL
-589 KHQQASAYDSTCVA
+589 QPLDSSCVA
-603 ARTRPMVSC
+603 ARARPLVSC
-612 RRRRLIQPNT
+612 RRRRLIQPNS
-622 VPNLNGKQAQ
+622 VPNLNGKV
-632 RSSCIQ
+632 RSCVQ
-638 CNCRVNP
+638 CSCRVNP

-658 DPQYDQPTLER
+658 DPQFELPTLER
-669 LSRLDLGVHP
+669 LSRLDLGIHP
-679 ILSFPDDVCI
+679 ILSFPDDVSVS
-689 GLRLQQV
+689 LRLQQV
-696 MKSQWQSKSLE
+696 MKSQWHMKSLE
-707 RSKPL
+707 RRKPL

-733 LMAVSVAGLGH
+733 LMAVSK
-744 YKNRAEKPRTVDS
+744 Y
-757 SVGGGGGG
+757 
-765 GSSSA
+765 SA
-770 ALNTA
+770 SDV
-775 RLEGQAVCKTERL
+775 Q
-788 QGLSTPLG
+788 
-796 PYDKNYSRKRLR
+796 
-808 EHSLERTDT
+808 
-817 SPKLFLDSSSPCP
+817 
-830 TLANMH
+830 
-836 SSLHSPLTRQLSTS
+836 
-850 SENSTPLGQG
+850 
-860 IQSTPPIKRR
+860 PIKRR

-896 QYKEILTPR
+896 QYKEILTPS
-905 WRSVDIFSQPITE
+905 WRMVDIFSQKITE
-918 DEDERE
+918 EEDQRE
-924 VEDLTDAA
+924 VEDLSDAA
-932 FTQLHQPHEDQERS
+932 FVQLHQPYEDQERS
-946 RWTWMALAPAK
+946 RWSWMALAPAK
-957 RRGSRSYKSVDGR
+957 RRGSRSYKSIDGR

-985 ASPDPGHCPMLHD
+985 ASPDPGHCPLLHD
-998 YSYVPSPMSPAS
+998 YSHVPSPLSPPS

-1040 FTFEERTVAPFE
+1040 FSFEERTVAPWE
-1052 RRCFPLPE
+1052 RRSFPLSE
-1060 DPAPEPEPE
+1060 DPAPEPETDP
-1069 SDHIRPRMRSISG
+1069 DIRPRMRSISG
-1082 CRAAPYGRLDS
+1082 CRATAFGRLDS
-1093 DDMELPCGVGDD
+1093 DDMDLPCDED
-1105 DGGAKHKA
+1105 APKHR
-1113 SSSSTSTSTAHR
+1113 TSHR

>member
-50 PAKCKAAPEDCPL
+50 PAKCKATSEECSL

-76 PQADSVSQAS
+76 PQADSVAQAS

-94 VASYLCSD
+94 VTSYLCSD

-124 LKSHRILP
+124 LQSHRILP
-132 GSLLN
+132 SSLLN

-142 LLRKRQ
+142 LSRKRQ
-148 TIELSGGQLKSL
+148 AIELSGGQLKSL

-178 AKKLATMSSP
+178 AKKLVTMSGS
-188 GCVVAVNG
+188 GCVMAVNG
-196 DKPSAT
+196 DKPPVT

-215 TLTATLSGHIPVK
+215 TLTATLSGRIPVK

-237 GVSQNTD
+237 GVSPNTD
-244 GKNLEPPVLQSNA
+244 EKNIEPPVLQSAA
-257 LSPYT
+257 LSPFT
-262 YDNPNPTE
+262 HDNPNPSV
-270 QVNLEEADSHTNTGQ
+270 QVNSEEADSHTPTSQ
-285 PQGSDGER
+285 PQGSDRER

-299 GSRSCTPAPQPPL
+299 DTPSCTPSPQPPL
-312 PCTSSSD
+312 PCSSSSD
-319 SLDAHVKERTLLNSS
+319 SLETHVRERTLLNTS
-334 RQSEIENRL
+334 RQAEIESRL

-367 GFLDSALNRLLAG
+367 GFLDSALSRLMAG
-380 NRKSETATPTAT
+380 SRKETATPTAT

-453 EEEELTRV
+453 EEEELSRV

-521 LGGVST
+521 LGGAAPGAV
-527 TGGPAGGT
+527 PAAGA

-549 ERLEHTGAAHISNTE
+549 ERLEHTGAAHVTNTE
-564 PGPWKGQNA
+564 AGPWKGQNG

-584 ECADN
+584 DSADS
-589 KHQQASAYDSTCVA
+589 KHQQPYDSTCVA
-603 ARTRPMVSC
+603 ARARPLVSC

-622 VPNLNGKQAQ
+622 VPNLNGKAQ
-632 RSSCIQ
+632 RSSCVQ

-658 DPQYDQPTLER
+658 DPQYELPTLER

-696 MKSQWQSKSLE
+696 MKSQWQTKSLE

-725 EKHKFTNS
+725 EKHKFASS
-733 LMAVSVAGLGH
+733 LMAVRLGH
-744 YKNRAEKPRTVDS
+744 YKNRAEKLRSVDA
-757 SVGGGGGG
+757 SVGGGTSSS
-765 GSSSA
+765 SSSA
-770 ALNTA
+770 VLNTA
-775 RLEGQAVCKTERL
+775 RLEGQTVCKTERL
-788 QGLSTPLG
+788 QAVSSPLG

-808 EHSLERTDT
+808 EHSLDRTDS
-817 SPKLFLDSSSPCP
+817 SPKLFMDSSSSCP

-850 SENSTPLGQG
+850 SENSTPLGLG
-860 IQSTPPIKRR
+860 SQSVPNTPQPIKRR

-896 QYKEILTPR
+896 QYKEILTPS
-905 WRSVDIFSQPITE
+905 WRGVDIFSQPITE
-918 DEDERE
+918 EENERD
-924 VEDLTDAA
+924 VEDLSDAA

-998 YSYVPSPMSPAS
+998 YSHVPSPMSPPS

-1040 FTFEERTVAPFE
+1040 FTFEERTVAPWE
-1052 RRCFPLPE
+1052 RRSFPLPE

-1069 SDHIRPRMRSISG
+1069 SDHHIRPRMRSISG
-1082 CRAAPYGRLDS
+1082 CRTSAYGRLDS
-1093 DDMELPCGVGDD
+1093 DDADLPCDD
-1105 DGGAKHKA
+1105 DSGPKHKA
-1113 SSSSTSTSTAHR
+1113 SAHR

>member
-50 PAKCKAAPEDCPL
+50 PAKCKAAPEECPL
-63 DFCGGDQEQQQQQ
+63 DFCGGDQEQQQQ
-76 PQADSVSQAS
+76 PQTDSVAQAS

-124 LKSHRILP
+124 LKSHRILDN
-132 GSLLN
+132 SLFN

-148 TIELSGGQLKSL
+148 AIELSGSQLKSL

-196 DKPSAT
+196 DKPPAT
-202 TDSQSQNLPLDSE
+202 TDSQTQNLPLNSE

-244 GKNLEPPVLQSNA
+244 GKNLEPTVLQSVA
-257 LSPYT
+257 LSPFT
-262 YDNPNPTE
+262 HGNPNPTE
-270 QVNLEEADSHTNTGQ
+270 QVNLQEADSQTHTSQT
-285 PQGSDGER
+285 QGADRETA
-293 PGSSQQ
+293 GSSQQ
-299 GSRSCTPAPQPPL
+299 GSPSCTPAPEPPL
-312 PCTSSSD
+312 PCSSSSD
-319 SLDAHVKERTLLNSS
+319 SLDAEVRERTLLNSS
-334 RQSEIENRL
+334 RQAEIENRL

-360 HIQQQLG
+360 HIQQQLS

-398 SSSNNRDGLGRFL
+398 SSSNNRDSLSRFL
-411 KSGSMPLELER
+411 KNGAMPLELER
-422 LYLSGSANLHSAES
+422 LYLSGSANLHSVES

-453 EEEELTRV
+453 EEEELARV

-521 LGGVST
+521 LGGVAPCTVSS
-527 TGGPAGGT
+527 GGT
-535 EVKTEPVNTQDVGS
+535 EVKAEPVNTQDVGS
-549 ERLEHTGAAHISNTE
+549 ERLEHTGAAHIANTE
-564 PGPWKGQNA
+564 PGSWKGQNT

-584 ECADN
+584 DSADT
-589 KHQQASAYDSTCVA
+589 KHQQPLAYDSTCVA
-603 ARTRPMVSC
+603 ARTRPLVSC

-622 VPNLNGKQAQ
+622 VPNLNGKAP

-658 DPQYDQPTLER
+658 DPQYELPTLER
-669 LSRLDLGVHP
+669 LSRLDRGVHP
-679 ILSFPDDVCI
+679 ILSFPDDVYV

-696 MKSQWQSKSLE
+696 MKSQWQNKSLE

-733 LMAVSVAGLGH
+733 LMAVRLGH
-744 YKNRAEKPRTVDS
+744 FKNRAEKQRTMDS
-757 SVGGGGGG
+757 GV
-765 GSSSA
+765 GSSSSV
-770 ALNTA
+770 LNAT
-775 RLEGQAVCKTERL
+775 RLEGQAVCKAERL

-796 PYDKNYSRKRLR
+796 PYDKNYSCKRLR
-808 EHSLERTDT
+808 EHSLDRTDT
-817 SPKLFLDSSSPCP
+817 SPKLFLESSSSCP
-830 TLANMH
+830 SLPNMH

-850 SENSTPLGQG
+850 SENSTPLGTG
-860 IQSTPPIKRR
+860 SQSVPNTPQPIKRR

-896 QYKEILTPR
+896 QYKEILTPS
-905 WRSVDIFSQPITE
+905 WRSVDIFCQPITE
-918 DEDERE
+918 EENERE

-932 FTQLHQPHEDQERS
+932 FTQLHQPYEDQERS

-998 YSYVPSPMSPAS
+998 YSHVPSPMSPAS

-1040 FTFEERTVAPFE
+1040 FTFEERTVAPWE
-1052 RRCFPLPE
+1052 RRGFPLPE

-1069 SDHIRPRMRSISG
+1069 SDHHIRPRMRSISG
-1082 CRAAPYGRLDS
+1082 CRATAYGRLDS
-1093 DDMELPCGVGDD
+1093 DDTELPCDD
-1105 DGGAKHKA
+1105 DSGGIVPRHKA
-1113 SSSSTSTSTAHR
+1113 SSSSSTHR

>member
-50 PAKCKAAPEDCPL
+50 PAKCKATSEECPL
-63 DFCGGDQEQQQQQ
+63 DFCGGDQEQQQPQ
-76 PQADSVSQAS
+76 PQADSVAQAS

-132 GSLLN
+132 SSLLN

-148 TIELSGGQLKSL
+148 AIELSGGQLKSL

-178 AKKLATMSSP
+178 AKKLATMSGP

-244 GKNLEPPVLQSNA
+244 GKNLESPVHQPVT
-257 LSPYT
+257 LSPFT
-262 YDNPNPTE
+262 HDNPNPTE
-270 QVNLEEADSHTNTGQ
+270 QANLEEADSHMPTSQ
-285 PQGSDGER
+285 PQGSDRER

-299 GSRSCTPAPQPPL
+299 GSPSCSPAPQPPL
-312 PCTSSSD
+312 PCSSSSD
-319 SLDAHVKERTLLNSS
+319 SLDAHVRERTLLNSS
-334 RQSEIENRL
+334 RQAEIESRL

-398 SSSNNRDGLGRFL
+398 SSSNNRDGLRRFL

-422 LYLSGSANLHSAES
+422 LYLSGTANLHSAES

-453 EEEELTRV
+453 EEEELARV

-515 SKGSVE
+515 SKDG
-521 LGGVST
+521 
-527 TGGPAGGT
+527 
-535 EVKTEPVNTQDVGS
+535 GS
-549 ERLEHTGAAHISNTE
+549 ERLEHTGTAHITSAE
-564 PGPWKGQNA
+564 AGPLKGQNA

-584 ECADN
+584 ESADT
-589 KHQQASAYDSTCVA
+589 KHQQPLPYDSTCVA
-603 ARTRPMVSC
+603 ARTRPLVSC

-622 VPNLNGKQAQ
+622 VPNLNGKAP
-632 RSSCIQ
+632 RSSCVQ

-658 DPQYDQPTLER
+658 DPQYELPTLER

-733 LMAVSVAGLGH
+733 LMAVSVSGLGH
-744 YKNRAEKPRTVDS
+744 YKNRAEKPRTAES
-757 SVGGGGGG
+757 SV

-770 ALNTA
+770 VLNTA

-788 QGLSTPLG
+788 QALSTPLG
-796 PYDKNYSRKRLR
+796 PFDKNYSRKRLR
-808 EHSLERTDT
+808 EHSLDRTDS
-817 SPKLFLDSSSPCP
+817 SPKLFLDTSSPCT

-836 SSLHSPLTRQLSTS
+836 SSLHSPLQRQLSTS
-850 SENSTPLGQG
+850 SENSTPLGPGSQSVP
-860 IQSTPPIKRR
+860 STPQQPIKRR

-896 QYKEILTPR
+896 QYKEILTPS

-918 DEDERE
+918 EENERE

-932 FTQLHQPHEDQERS
+932 FTVLHQAQEDQERS

-998 YSYVPSPMSPAS
+998 YSHVPSPMSPAS

-1040 FTFEERTVAPFE
+1040 FTFEERTVAPWE
-1052 RRCFPLPE
+1052 RRSFPLPE
-1060 DPAPEPEPE
+1060 DPAPEPEAE
-1069 SDHIRPRMRSISG
+1069 SDHHIRPRMRSISG
-1082 CRAAPYGRLDS
+1082 CRAATYGRLDS
-1093 DDMELPCGVGDD
+1093 DEMELPCDD
-1105 DGGAKHKA
+1105 DSGLKHKA
-1113 SSSSTSTSTAHR
+1113 PTHR

>member
-1 MAAMAPALT
+1 MPVSRHCMAAMAPALT

-50 PAKCKAAPEDCPL
+50 PAKGKAAPEECPL
-63 DFCGGDQEQQQQQ
+63 DFCGSDQEQQQQP
-76 PQADSVSQAS
+76 PQTDPEAQAS

-102 VTPVPSTKESI
+102 VTSVTSTKESI

-132 GSLLN
+132 SSLLN

-148 TIELSGGQLKSL
+148 AIELSGGHLKTL
-160 MSGSTNG
+160 MSGNTNG
-167 GGQPMA
+167 GSQPMA

-178 AKKLATMSSP
+178 AKKLGTISGS

-196 DKPSAT
+196 DKPSAAP
-202 TDSQSQNLPLDSE
+202 DSQTQSPSLDTE
-215 TLTATLSGHIPVK
+215 TLTASLSGHIPLK

-237 GVSQNTD
+237 GASRNTD
-244 GKNLEPPVLQSNA
+244 GNNLESTVLQPAA
-257 LSPYT
+257 LSPFT
-262 YDNPNPTE
+262 HDASNSNEPGR
-270 QVNLEEADSHTNTGQ
+270 LEETDLNTLNQ
-285 PQGSDGER
+285 LQECDTER

-299 GSRSCTPAPQPPL
+299 GSPSCALVTEVPL
-312 PCTSSSD
+312 PCGSNSD
-319 SLDAHVKERTLLNSS
+319 TLDAAIRERTILNSS
-334 RQSEIENRL
+334 RQAEIESRL

-367 GFLDSALNRLLAG
+367 GFLDTALSRIISS
-380 NRKSETATPTAT
+380 NRKSDTTTPTAT

-398 SSSNNRDGLGRFL
+398 SSNNKDGLNRFL

-422 LYLSGSANLHSAES
+422 LFLSGTANLHSAES

-453 EEEELTRV
+453 EEEELSRV
-461 DIEQRHVKI
+461 DVEQRHVKI

-521 LGGVST
+521 LGGVA
-527 TGGPAGGT
+527 PCVT
-535 EVKTEPVNTQDVGS
+535 EVKSEPVNSTDVAS
-549 ERLEHTGAAHISNTE
+549 ERLEHTVTAHITNAETT
-564 PGPWKGQNA
+564 GAWKGQNG

-579 LSRMA
+579 LSRMSESA
-584 ECADN
+584 EPRTL
-589 KHQQASAYDSTCVA
+589 QPSAPDSSCVA
-603 ARTRPMVSC
+603 ARTRPLLSC
-612 RRRRLIQPNT
+612 RRRRLIQPNA
-622 VPNLNGKQAQ
+622 VPNLNGKAQ
-632 RSSCIQ
+632 RSCVQ
-638 CNCRVNP
+638 CSCRVNP
-645 SCVMCGGWPTPRE
+645 GCVMCGGWPTPRE
-658 DPQYDQPTLER
+658 EPQFELPTLER
-669 LSRLDLGVHP
+669 LSRLDLGIHP
-679 ILSFPDDVCI
+679 ILSFPDDVSA

-696 MKSQWQSKSLE
+696 MKSQWQMKTLE
-707 RSKPL
+707 RRKPL

-733 LMAVSVAGLGH
+733 LMAVRLGH
-744 YKNRAEKPRTVDS
+744 YKSREKQRSAES
-757 SVGGGGGG
+757 
-765 GSSSA
+765 SSSA
-770 ALNTA
+770 VLPS
-775 RLEGQAVCKTERL
+775 RLDAPSVCKSERL
-788 QGLSTPLG
+788 QTSTPLG
-796 PYDKNYSRKRLR
+796 PYDKSFSRKRLR
-808 EHSLERTDT
+808 EHSLERSDT
-817 SPKLFLDSSSPCP
+817 SPKLFLDSTSPCP

-850 SENSTPLGQG
+850 SENSTPLGPGGQG
-860 IQSTPPIKRR
+860 AMSTPQQPIKRR

-896 QYKEILTPR
+896 QYKEILTPS
-905 WRSVDIFSQPITE
+905 WRMVDIFSQKITE
-918 DEDERE
+918 EEDQRE
-924 VEDLTDAA
+924 VEDLSDAA
-932 FTQLHQPHEDQERS
+932 FIQLHQPHEDQERS

-985 ASPDPGHCPMLHD
+985 ASPDPGHCPLLHD
-998 YSYVPSPMSPAS
+998 YSHVPSPLSPPS

-1040 FTFEERTVAPFE
+1040 FSFEERTVAPWE
-1052 RRCFPLPE
+1052 RRSFPLSE
-1060 DPAPEPEPE
+1060 DPAPEPEADPE
-1069 SDHIRPRMRSISG
+1069 HIRPRMRSISG
-1082 CRAAPYGRLDS
+1082 CRVTAYGRLDS
-1093 DDMELPCGVGDD
+1093 DDMDLPCDED
-1105 DGGAKHKA
+1105 PPKHRA
-1113 SSSSTSTSTAHR
+1113 SHR

>member
-31 PASAENNG
+31 PGSAENNG

-50 PAKCKAAPEDCPL
+50 PAKRKAVSEECSL
-63 DFCGGDQEQQQQQ
+63 DFCGRDQEQQTQQQ
-76 PQADSVSQAS
+76 PQSDSTSQAS
-86 ALGKLQPL
+86 ALGKHQQL

-102 VTPVPSTKESI
+102 VTPVPSTKESL

-124 LKSHRILP
+124 LKSHGILP
-132 GSLLN
+132 SSLLN

-148 TIELSGGQLKSL
+148 AIELSGGQLKSL

-178 AKKLATMSSP
+178 AKKLSTMSSP

-196 DKPSAT
+196 GKPSSPT
-202 TDSQSQNLPLDSE
+202 TDQQTQSMPLDSE
-215 TLTATLSGHIPVK
+215 ILMGTLSGHVPMK
-228 GTLKQKHSS
+228 GTLKQNHSS
-237 GVSQNTD
+237 GVSRNADENKIESPLVQSAAPSPFAPGNT
-244 GKNLEPPVLQSNA
+244 N
-257 LSPYT
+257 
-262 YDNPNPTE
+262 E
-270 QVNLEEADSHTNTGQ
+270 QVNLKEANLHAHTNQ
-285 PQGSDGER
+285 PRESDGER

-299 GSRSCTPAPQPPL
+299 GSPACSPAPQPPP
-312 PCTSSSD
+312 PCSSSLD
-319 SLDAHVKERTLLNSS
+319 SLDAQVRERTLLNSS
-334 RQSEIENRL
+334 RQGEIENRL
-343 RRLRKRL
+343 RRLCKRL

-367 GFLDSALNRLLAG
+367 GFLDLALSRLQAG
-380 NRKSETATPTAT
+380 NRKPETATPTAT

-398 SSSNNRDGLGRFL
+398 SSLGSRDSLGRFL
-411 KSGSMPLELER
+411 KSGSMPSELER
-422 LYLSGSANLHSAES
+422 LYLSGTANLHSVEN

-453 EEEELTRV
+453 EEEELARV

-515 SKGSVE
+515 SKGAVE
-521 LGGVST
+521 LGGNAAIAMS
-527 TGGPAGGT
+527 TGGA
-535 EVKTEPVNTQDVGS
+535 EVKTEPVSTQDGSS
-549 ERLEHTGAAHISNTE
+549 ERVEHTVTTHVTATE
-564 PGPWKGQNA
+564 PGPWRGQNGR
-573 QPVNGV
+573 PVNGV
-579 LSRMA
+579 LNRVA
-584 ECADN
+584 ESTDT
-589 KHQQASAYDSTCVA
+589 KHQQPVAYDSTCVA
-603 ARTRPMVSC
+603 ARTRPLVSC

-622 VPNLNGKQAQ
+622 VPNLNGKAQ
-632 RSSCIQ
+632 RNSCIQ
-638 CNCRVNP
+638 SNCRLNP
-645 SCVMCGGWPTPRE
+645 NCVMCGGRPTPRE
-658 DPQYDQPTLER
+658 DPQYELPTLER
-669 LSRLDLGVHP
+669 LSRLDPGVHP
-679 ILSFPDDVCI
+679 ILSFPDDVCV

-696 MKSQWQSKSLE
+696 MKSQWQTKSLE

-733 LMAVSVAGLGH
+733 LMAVRLGH
-744 YKNRAEKPRTVDS
+744 YKSRSDKPRTVES
-757 SVGGGGGG
+757 SVGG
-765 GSSSA
+765 SSA
-770 ALNTA
+770 VLGTA
-775 RLEGQAVCKTERL
+775 RLESQALCKAERL
-788 QGLSTPLG
+788 QALSSPSG
-796 PYDKNYSRKRLR
+796 PYDKSYSRKRLR
-808 EHSLERTDT
+808 EHSLERIDP
-817 SPKLFLDSSSPCP
+817 SPKLFLDSGSPCS
-830 TLANMH
+830 TMANMH
-836 SSLHSPLTRQLSTS
+836 SSIHSPLTRQLSTS
-850 SENSTPLGQG
+850 SENSTPLGPNS
-860 IQSTPPIKRR
+860 QSVPNTPQPIKRR

-896 QYKEILTPR
+896 QYKEILTPS
-905 WRSVDIFSQPITE
+905 WREVDIFSQPMAE
-918 DEDERE
+918 EENERE
-924 VEDLTDAA
+924 LEDLTDAA
-932 FTQLHQPHEDQERS
+932 FSQLHQPCEDQERS

-957 RRGSRSYKSVDGR
+957 RRGSRSYKSIDGR

-985 ASPDPGHCPMLHD
+985 ASPDPGHCPLLHD
-998 YSYVPSPMSPAS
+998 YSHVPSPMSPAS
-1010 PDTTS
+1010 PDATS

-1040 FTFEERTVAPFE
+1040 FSFEERTVAPWE
-1052 RRCFPLPE
+1052 RRNFPMTE
-1060 DPAPEPEPE
+1060 DPAPEPEAE
-1069 SDHIRPRMRSISG
+1069 SDHQIRPRMRSISG
-1082 CRAAPYGRLDS
+1082 CRATGYGRLDS
-1093 DDMELPCGVGDD
+1093 DEMDLACED
-1105 DGGAKHKA
+1105 DGHKHKA
-1113 SSSSTSTSTAHR
+1113 PTHR

>member
-50 PAKCKAAPEDCPL
+50 PAKCKATSEECPL

-76 PQADSVSQAS
+76 PQADSVAQAS

-102 VTPVPSTKESI
+102 VTSVPSTKESI

-132 GSLLN
+132 SSLLN

-148 TIELSGGQLKSL
+148 AIELSGGQLKSL

-167 GGQPMA
+167 GGQPTA

-178 AKKLATMSSP
+178 AKKLATMSGP

-196 DKPSAT
+196 DKPPAA

-215 TLTATLSGHIPVK
+215 TLTATLSGHIPLK

-244 GKNLEPPVLQSNA
+244 GKNLEPPVLESVA
-257 LSPYT
+257 LSPFT
-262 YDNPNPTE
+262 HDNPNPTE
-270 QVNLEEADSHTNTGQ
+270 QATLEEADSHTPTSQ
-285 PQGSDGER
+285 PQGSDRER

-299 GSRSCTPAPQPPL
+299 GSPSCTPAPQPPL
-312 PCTSSSD
+312 PCSSSSD
-319 SLDAHVKERTLLNSS
+319 SLDAHVRERTLLNTT
-334 RQSEIENRL
+334 RQAEIESRL

-380 NRKSETATPTAT
+380 NRKSETATPTAS

-398 SSSNNRDGLGRFL
+398 SSSNNRDGLSRFL
-411 KSGSMPLELER
+411 KSGAMPLELER
-422 LYLSGSANLHSAES
+422 LYLSGSANLHSVES

-453 EEEELTRV
+453 EEEELARV

-521 LGGVST
+521 LGGVAPSAVS
-527 TGGPAGGT
+527 AGGT

-549 ERLEHTGAAHISNTE
+549 ERLEHTGTAHITNTE
-564 PGPWKGQNA
+564 AGPWKGQNG

-584 ECADN
+584 ESADT
-589 KHQQASAYDSTCVA
+589 KHQQPLAFDSTCVA
-603 ARTRPMVSC
+603 ARTRPLVSC

-622 VPNLNGKQAQ
+622 VPNLNGKAP

-658 DPQYDQPTLER
+658 DPQFELPTLER

-696 MKSQWQSKSLE
+696 MKSQWQTKSLE

-733 LMAVSVAGLGH
+733 LMAVRLSH
-744 YKNRAEKPRTVDS
+744 YKNRAEKPRTADS
-757 SVGGGGGG
+757 SVGSSS
-765 GSSSA
+765 SSSA
-770 ALNTA
+770 VLNTA

-788 QGLSTPLG
+788 QAVSTPLG
-796 PYDKNYSRKRLR
+796 PFDKNYSRKRLR
-808 EHSLERTDT
+808 EHSLERTDS
-817 SPKLFLDSSSPCP
+817 SPKLFLDSSSPCQ

-850 SENSTPLGQG
+850 SENSTPLGPSSQSVP
-860 IQSTPPIKRR
+860 STPQPIKRR

-896 QYKEILTPR
+896 QYKEILTPS

-918 DEDERE
+918 EENERE

-932 FTQLHQPHEDQERS
+932 FTQLHQPYEDQERS

-998 YSYVPSPMSPAS
+998 YSHVPSPMSPAS

-1040 FTFEERTVAPFE
+1040 FTFEERTVAPWE
-1052 RRCFPLPE
+1052 RRSFPLPE
-1060 DPAPEPEPE
+1060 DPAPEPEAE
-1069 SDHIRPRMRSISG
+1069 SDHHIRPRMRSISG
-1082 CRAAPYGRLDS
+1082 CRATAYGRLDS
-1093 DDMELPCGVGDD
+1093 DDMELPCDD
-1105 DGGAKHKA
+1105 DSGSGPKHKA
-1113 SSSSTSTSTAHR
+1113 STHR

>member
-50 PAKCKAAPEDCPL
+50 PAKCKVVSEDCPI

-76 PQADSVSQAS
+76 PQVDSVAQAS
-86 ALGKLQPL
+86 ALGKFQPL

-102 VTPVPSTKESI
+102 VTTVPSTKESI
-113 KLQGVLIKQSV
+113 TLQGVLIKQSV
-124 LKSHRILP
+124 LKGHRILP
-132 GSLLN
+132 NSLLN

-142 LLRKRQ
+142 LSRKRQ
-148 TIELSGGQLKSL
+148 QIELSGGQLKSL

-178 AKKLATMSSP
+178 AKKLATITGP

-196 DKPSAT
+196 DKPPAT
-202 TDSQSQNLPLDSE
+202 TDTQSQKLPLDSE
-215 TLTATLSGHIPVK
+215 TLTATLSGHIQVK

-237 GVSQNTD
+237 GVSKNTD
-244 GKNLEPPVLQSNA
+244 GKNCEPPVLQSAA

-262 YDNPNPTE
+262 LNNPNPTE
-270 QVNLEEADSHTNTGQ
+270 QVNLEEADSHTPAGQ
-285 PQGSDGER
+285 PQGSDRER

-299 GSRSCTPAPQPPL
+299 GSPSCTSAPQPPL

-319 SLDAHVKERTLLNSS
+319 SLDAHVKERSLLNNS
-334 RQSEIENRL
+334 RQSEIDNRL

-367 GFLDSALNRLLAG
+367 GFLDSALNRLLVG
-380 NRKSETATPTAT
+380 NRKAETATPTAT

-398 SSSNNRDGLGRFL
+398 SSSSNRDGLGRFL

-422 LYLSGSANLHSAES
+422 LYLSGTANLHSAES

-521 LGGVST
+521 LGGISPSGV
-527 TGGPAGGT
+527 PAGGT
-535 EVKTEPVNTQDVGS
+535 EVKTEPVNTPDVGS
-549 ERLEHTGAAHISNTE
+549 ERLEHTGVAHISNTE
-564 PGPWKGQNA
+564 AGQWKGQSA

-584 ECADN
+584 ESADT
-589 KHQQASAYDSTCVA
+589 KPPSAYDSSCVA
-603 ARTRPMVSC
+603 ARTRPLVSC

-622 VPNLNGKQAQ
+622 VPNLNGKAQ
-632 RSSCIQ
+632 RSSCVQ
-638 CNCRVNP
+638 CSCRVNP
-645 SCVMCGGWPTPRE
+645 GSCAMCGGWPTPRE
-658 DPQYDQPTLER
+658 DPQYDQPTLDR

-696 MKSQWQSKSLE
+696 MKSQWQTKSLE

-733 LMAVSVAGLGH
+733 LMAVRLGH
-744 YKNRAEKPRTVDS
+744 YKNRAEKLRPVDS
-757 SVGGGGGG
+757 SVGS
-765 GSSSA
+765 SSSA
-770 ALNTA
+770 VLNAA
-775 RLEGQAVCKTERL
+775 RLEGQAMYKTERL
-788 QGLSTPLG
+788 QGLTTPLG

-808 EHSLERTDT
+808 EHSLDRTDT
-817 SPKLFLDSSSPCP
+817 SPKLFLDSSSTCP

-850 SENSTPLGQG
+850 SENSTPLGPG
-860 IQSTPPIKRR
+860 IQSTPQPIKRR

-905 WRSVDIFSQPITE
+905 WRSVDIFSQPITDE
-918 DEDERE
+918 EDERE

-932 FTQLHQPHEDQERS
+932 FTLLHQPHEDQERS

-985 ASPDPGHCPMLHD
+985 ASPDPGQCPMLHD

-1010 PDTTS
+1010 PDTAS

-1040 FTFEERTVAPFE
+1040 FTFEERTVAPWE
-1052 RRCFPLPE
+1052 RRGFPLAA
-1060 DPAPEPEPE
+1060 DPEPEPE
-1069 SDHIRPRMRSISG
+1069 NEHFRPRVRTISG
-1082 CRAAPYGRLDS
+1082 CRATAYGRLDS
-1093 DDMELPCGVGDD
+1093 DDTEPPCDE
-1105 DGGAKHKA
+1105 DGGSKHKA
-1113 SSSSTSTSTAHR
+1113 ASSATHR

>member
-50 PAKCKAAPEDCPL
+50 PAKCKE
-63 DFCGGDQEQQQQQ
+63 QQQ
-76 PQADSVSQAS
+76 PQSQSDSVSQAS

-124 LKSHRILP
+124 LKNHRILP
-132 GSLLN
+132 SSLLN
-137 GGGDF
+137 GSGDF

-148 TIELSGGQLKSL
+148 AIELSGGQLKSL

-167 GGQPMA
+167 SGQPMA

-178 AKKLATMSSP
+178 AKKLANMSSS

-196 DKPSAT
+196 DKPPAT
-202 TDSQSQNLPLDSE
+202 TDSQTQNLPFDSE
-215 TLTATLSGHIPVK
+215 TLTATLKGHIPMK
-228 GTLKQKHSS
+228 GTLKQRHSS
-237 GVSQNTD
+237 EDSQNID
-244 GKNLEPPVLQSNA
+244 GQNLEPPVLQSA
-257 LSPYT
+257 TLSPFT
-262 YDNPNPTE
+262 NDNPNPAE
-270 QVNLEEADSHTNTGQ
+270 QVNLED
-285 PQGSDGER
+285 
-293 PGSSQQ
+293 
-299 GSRSCTPAPQPPL
+299 PPL
-312 PCTSSSD
+312 PCGSSSD
-319 SLDAHVKERTLLNSS
+319 SLDTHVRERTLINSS
-334 RQSEIENRL
+334 RQAEIESRL

-367 GFLDSALNRLLAG
+367 GFLDTALSRLLG
-380 NRKSETATPTAT
+380 SNRKSEAATPTAS

-398 SSSNNRDGLGRFL
+398 SSSNNRDSLSRFL

-453 EEEELTRV
+453 EEEELSRV

-515 SKGSVE
+515 SKVSPSHLLTTSV
-521 LGGVST
+521 
-527 TGGPAGGT
+527 
-535 EVKTEPVNTQDVGS
+535 Q
-549 ERLEHTGAAHISNTE
+549 
-564 PGPWKGQNA
+564 
-573 QPVNGV
+573 
-579 LSRMA
+579 MA
-584 ECADN
+584 ESTEA
-589 KHQQASAYDSTCVA
+589 KHQQPLAYDGTCVA
-603 ARTRPMVSC
+603 ARTRPLISC

-622 VPNLNGKQAQ
+622 VPNVNGKV

-658 DPQYDQPTLER
+658 DPQYELPTLER

-696 MKSQWQSKSLE
+696 MKSQWQTKSLE

-733 LMAVSVAGLGH
+733 LMAVSKADLILLLLFAHFCVSLSCL
-744 YKNRAEKPRTVDS
+744 YFSFV
-757 SVGGGGGG
+757 
-765 GSSSA
+765 
-770 ALNTA
+770 
-775 RLEGQAVCKTERL
+775 L
-788 QGLSTPLG
+788 Q
-796 PYDKNYSRKRLR
+796 
-808 EHSLERTDT
+808 
-817 SPKLFLDSSSPCP
+817 
-830 TLANMH
+830 
-836 SSLHSPLTRQLSTS
+836 Q
-850 SENSTPLGQG
+850 Q
-860 IQSTPPIKRR
+860 PIKRR

-896 QYKEILTPR
+896 QYKEILTPS
-905 WRSVDIFSQPITE
+905 WRCVDIFLQPITE
-918 DEDERE
+918 EENERE
-924 VEDLTDAA
+924 DLSDTA
-932 FTQLHQPHEDQERS
+932 FIQLHQPYEDQERT
-946 RWTWMALAPAK
+946 RWTWRALAPAK

-985 ASPDPGHCPMLHD
+985 ASPDPGHCPTLHD
-998 YSYVPSPMSPAS
+998 YSHVPSPMSPAS
-1010 PDTTS
+1010 PDTAS

-1040 FTFEERTVAPFE
+1040 FTFEERTVAPWE
-1052 RRCFPLPE
+1052 RRSFPLPE
-1060 DPAPEPEPE
+1060 DPAPEPEVE
-1069 SDHIRPRMRSISG
+1069 SDPNMRPRMRSISG
-1082 CRAAPYGRLDS
+1082 CRATADLTPPVRNCGAINGRLL
-1093 DDMELPCGVGDD
+1093 LPPL
-1105 DGGAKHKA
+1105 
-1113 SSSSTSTSTAHR
+1113 TFQM

>member
-50 PAKCKAAPEDCPL
+50 PAKCKATSEECPL
-63 DFCGGDQEQQQQQ
+63 DFCGGDQEQQQPQ
-76 PQADSVSQAS
+76 PQADSVAQAS

-132 GSLLN
+132 SSLLN

-148 TIELSGGQLKSL
+148 AIELSGGQLKSL

-178 AKKLATMSSP
+178 AKKLATMSGP

-244 GKNLEPPVLQSNA
+244 GKNLEPPVHQPVA
-257 LSPYT
+257 LSPFT
-262 YDNPNPTE
+262 HDNPNPTE
-270 QVNLEEADSHTNTGQ
+270 QANLEEADSHTPTSQ
-285 PQGSDGER
+285 PQGSDRER

-299 GSRSCTPAPQPPL
+299 GSPSCSPAPQPPL
-312 PCTSSSD
+312 PCSSSSD
-319 SLDAHVKERTLLNSS
+319 SLDAHVRERTLLNSS
-334 RQSEIENRL
+334 RQAEIESRL

-398 SSSNNRDGLGRFL
+398 SSSNNRDGLRRFL

-422 LYLSGSANLHSAES
+422 LYLSGTANLHSAES

-453 EEEELTRV
+453 EEEELARV

-521 LGGVST
+521 LGGVAPSMVS
-527 TGGPAGGT
+527 AGGA
-535 EVKTEPVNTQDVGS
+535 EVKTEPVNTQDGGS
-549 ERLEHTGAAHISNTE
+549 ERLEHTGTAHITNAE
-564 PGPWKGQNA
+564 AGPLKGQNA

-584 ECADN
+584 ESADT
-589 KHQQASAYDSTCVA
+589 KHQQPLPYDSTCVA
-603 ARTRPMVSC
+603 ARTRPLVSC

-622 VPNLNGKQAQ
+622 VPNLNGKAP
-632 RSSCIQ
+632 RSSCVQ

-658 DPQYDQPTLER
+658 DPQYELPTLER

-696 MKSQWQSKSLE
+696 MKSQWQNKSLE

-733 LMAVSVAGLGH
+733 LMAVSVSGLGH
-744 YKNRAEKPRTVDS
+744 YKNRAEKPRTADS
-757 SVGGGGGG
+757 SVG
-765 GSSSA
+765 SSSA
-770 ALNTA
+770 VLNTA

-788 QGLSTPLG
+788 QTLSTPLG
-796 PYDKNYSRKRLR
+796 PFDKNYSRKRLR
-808 EHSLERTDT
+808 EHSLDRTDS
-817 SPKLFLDSSSPCP
+817 SPKLFLDSSSPCT

-850 SENSTPLGQG
+850 SENSTPLGPSSQSVP
-860 IQSTPPIKRR
+860 STPQPIKRR

-896 QYKEILTPR
+896 QYKEILTPS
-905 WRSVDIFSQPITE
+905 WRSVDIFSQLITE
-918 DEDERE
+918 EENERE

-932 FTQLHQPHEDQERS
+932 FTLLHQPYEDQERS

-998 YSYVPSPMSPAS
+998 YSHVPSPMSPAS

-1040 FTFEERTVAPFE
+1040 FTFEERTVAPWE
-1052 RRCFPLPE
+1052 RRSFPLPE
-1060 DPAPEPEPE
+1060 DPAPEPEAE
-1069 SDHIRPRMRSISG
+1069 SDHHIRPRMRSISG
-1082 CRAAPYGRLDS
+1082 CRAATYGRLDS
-1093 DDMELPCGVGDD
+1093 DEMELPCDD
-1105 DGGAKHKA
+1105 DSGPKHKA
-1113 SSSSTSTSTAHR
+1113 PTHR

>member
-1 MAAMAPALT
+1 MAPALT

-39 NASNILIHSSG
+39 NASNILLHSSG
-50 PAKCKAAPEDCPL
+50 PAKCKANSEECPL

-76 PQADSVSQAS
+76 QPQADSVAQAS
-86 ALGKLQPL
+86 ALSKLQPL

-102 VTPVPSTKESI
+102 VTPVTTTKESI

-124 LKSHRILP
+124 LKSHRIL
-132 GSLLN
+132 N

-148 TIELSGGQLKSL
+148 AIELSGGQLKSL

-178 AKKLATMSSP
+178 AKKLATMSGP

-202 TDSQSQNLPLDSE
+202 TDSQSQSLPLDSE
-215 TLTATLSGHIPVK
+215 TLTATLSGHIPMK

-244 GKNLEPPVLQSNA
+244 GKNLEPQVLQSVA
-257 LSPYT
+257 LSPFT
-262 YDNPNPTE
+262 HDNPNPTE
-270 QVNLEEADSHTNTGQ
+270 QANLEEADSHTPTSQ
-285 PQGSDGER
+285 SQGSDRER

-299 GSRSCTPAPQPPL
+299 GSPSCTPAPQTPL
-312 PCTSSSD
+312 PCSSSSD
-319 SLDAHVKERTLLNSS
+319 SLDAHVRERTLLNSS
-334 RQSEIENRL
+334 RQAEIESRL

-360 HIQQQLG
+360 HIHQQLG
-367 GFLDSALNRLLAG
+367 GFLDTALNRLLVG
-380 NRKSETATPTAT
+380 NRKSEAATPTAT

-398 SSSNNRDGLGRFL
+398 SSSNNRDGLSRFL
-411 KSGSMPLELER
+411 KSGAIPLELER

-453 EEEELTRV
+453 EEEELARV

-521 LGGVST
+521 LGGVAPSAVS
-527 TGGPAGGT
+527 AGGT
-535 EVKTEPVNTQDVGS
+535 EVKTEPVNTQDGGS
-549 ERLEHTGAAHISNTE
+549 ERLEHTGPAHVTNAE
-564 PGPWKGQNA
+564 AGPWKGPNA
-573 QPVNGV
+573 QPVNDV
-579 LSRMA
+579 LS
-584 ECADN
+584 
-589 KHQQASAYDSTCVA
+589 STCVA
-603 ARTRPMVSC
+603 ARTRPLVSC
-612 RRRRLIQPNT
+612 RRRRLIQPNA
-622 VPNLNGKQAQ
+622 VPNLNGKAQ

-638 CNCRVNP
+638 CNCRINP

-658 DPQYDQPTLER
+658 DPQYELPTLER

-733 LMAVSVAGLGH
+733 LMAVRLGH
-744 YKNRAEKPRTVDS
+744 YKNRAEKPRTADS
-757 SVGGGGGG
+757 SVGGS
-765 GSSSA
+765 SSSA
-770 ALNTA
+770 VLNTP

-788 QGLSTPLG
+788 QAISTPLG
-796 PYDKNYSRKRLR
+796 PFDKNYSRKRLR
-808 EHSLERTDT
+808 EHSLDRADT

-850 SENSTPLGQG
+850 SENSTPLGPG
-860 IQSTPPIKRR
+860 SQSIPSTSQQQPIKRR

-896 QYKEILTPR
+896 QYKEILTPS

-918 DEDERE
+918 EENERE

-932 FTQLHQPHEDQERS
+932 FTQHHQPYEDQERS

-998 YSYVPSPMSPAS
+998 YSHVPSPMSPAS

-1040 FTFEERTVAPFE
+1040 FTFEERTVAPWE
-1052 RRCFPLPE
+1052 RRSFPLPE
-1060 DPAPEPEPE
+1060 DPAPEPEAE
-1069 SDHIRPRMRSISG
+1069 SDHHIRPRMRSISG
-1082 CRAAPYGRLDS
+1082 CRATAYGRLDS
-1093 DDMELPCGVGDD
+1093 DDMEMPCEDDAGVP
-1105 DGGAKHKA
+1105 KHKA
-1113 SSSSTSTSTAHR
+1113 STHR

>member
-31 PASAENNG
+31 PASAENNS
-39 NASNILIHSSG
+39 NASNIIIHSSG
-50 PAKCKAAPEDCPL
+50 PAKCKASSDECPL
-63 DFCGGDQEQQQQQ
+63 DFCGGDQDQQQQQ
-76 PQADSVSQAS
+76 SQADTVAQAS

-102 VTPVPSTKESI
+102 VTSVPSNNKESI

-148 TIELSGGQLKSL
+148 AIELSGSQLKSL

-167 GGQPMA
+167 GGQPLA

-178 AKKLATMSSP
+178 AKKLATMSGS

-196 DKPSAT
+196 DKPSSV
-202 TDSQSQNLPLDSE
+202 TDAQAQNVPLDTE
-215 TLTATLSGHIPVK
+215 TLTTTLSGYIPLK
-228 GTLKQKHSS
+228 GTLKQKPSS
-237 GVSQNTD
+237 ELSLNTD
-244 GKNLEPPVLQSNA
+244 GNNLEQPVLQSAA
-257 LSPYT
+257 LHPFIHQT
-262 YDNPNPTE
+262 PNPTE
-270 QVNLEEADSHTNTGQ
+270 QANLEEVDARGSLRQH
-285 PQGSDGER
+285 QGSDGER

-299 GSRSCTPAPQPPL
+299 GSPSCTPTPQPPL
-312 PCTSSSD
+312 PCSSSSD

-334 RQSEIENRL
+334 RQAEIESRL

-360 HIQQQLG
+360 HLHQQLG
-367 GFLDSALNRLLAG
+367 GFLDSALSRLAAG
-380 NRKSETATPTAT
+380 NRKSEMSTPTAA

-398 SSSNNRDGLGRFL
+398 SSTNSRDGLRRFL
-411 KSGSMPLELER
+411 KNGTMPLELER
-422 LYLSGSANLHSAES
+422 LYLSGSANLHSAER

-453 EEEELTRV
+453 EEEELARA

-521 LGGVST
+521 LGGVPPSSLS
-527 TGGPAGGT
+527 AGGT
-535 EVKTEPVNTQDVGS
+535 EVKSEHVSTQDVDS
-549 ERLEHTGAAHISNTE
+549 EQAEHTGPAHLANTDV
-564 PGPWKGQNA
+564 GLLKGQNV

-579 LSRMA
+579 ISRMA
-584 ECADN
+584 ESADT
-589 KHQQASAYDSTCVA
+589 KHQQPLAHDSTCVA
-603 ARTRPMVSC
+603 ARTRPLLSC

-622 VPNLNGKQAQ
+622 VTNLNGKAQ
-632 RSSCIQ
+632 RGGVQ
-638 CNCRVNP
+638 CACRVNS
-645 SCVMCGGWPTPRE
+645 SCVMCSGRPTPRE
-658 DPQYDQPTLER
+658 DPQYELPTLER
-669 LSRLDLGVHP
+669 LSKLDLGVHP
-679 ILSFPDDVCI
+679 ILSFPDDVCV

-712 KKLSLKHKLSSSK
+712 KKLSLKNKLSSSK
-725 EKHKFTNS
+725 EKHKFANS
-733 LMAVSVAGLGH
+733 LMAVRLGH
-744 YKNRAEKPRTVDS
+744 YKNRAEKQRMMD
-757 SVGGGGGG
+757 GGV
-765 GSSSA
+765 SSSTSV
-770 ALNTA
+770 LHTP
-775 RLEGQAVCKTERL
+775 RSEGQSLCKAERL
-788 QGLSTPLG
+788 QALNTPLG
-796 PYDKNYSRKRLR
+796 PYDRSYSRKRLR
-808 EHSLERTDT
+808 EHSLERTDS
-817 SPKLFLDSSSPCP
+817 SPKIFLDSSTPCP
-830 TLANMH
+830 TLTNMH
-836 SSLHSPLTRQLSTS
+836 SALHSPLPRQLSTS
-850 SENSTPLGQG
+850 SENAMPLGAGSQGISSTPQ
-860 IQSTPPIKRR
+860 PIKRR

-896 QYKEILTPR
+896 QYKEILTPS
-905 WRSVDIFSQPITE
+905 WRGVDVFSQPITE
-918 DEDERE
+918 EEDERE
-924 VEDLTDAA
+924 VEDLSDAA
-932 FTQLHQPHEDQERS
+932 FTQLHQPYEDQERS

-985 ASPDPGHCPMLHD
+985 ASPDPGHCPILHD

-1040 FTFEERTVAPFE
+1040 FTFEERTVAPWE
-1052 RRCFPLPE
+1052 RRGFPLAE
-1060 DPAPEPEPE
+1060 DPEPEPE
-1069 SDHIRPRMRSISG
+1069 VEHHVRPRMRSISG
-1082 CRAAPYGRLDS
+1082 CRAAVYGRLDS
-1093 DDMELPCGVGDD
+1093 DDAEPQCDEDIGPKNKGP
-1105 DGGAKHKA
+1105 
-1113 SSSSTSTSTAHR
+1113 AHR

>member
-1 MAAMAPALT
+1 MPVPLHCMAAMAPALT

-31 PASAENNG
+31 PASSENNS

-50 PAKCKAAPEDCPL
+50 PSKCKVTSEECPL
-63 DFCGGDQEQQQQQ
+63 DFCGGNQEQQEQQ
-76 PQADSVSQAS
+76 PQPDSVSQAS

-102 VTPVPSTKESI
+102 VTSVPANKESI

-124 LKSHRILP
+124 LKGHRILP
-132 GSLLN
+132 SSLLN
-137 GGGDF
+137 GGGEY
-142 LLRKRQ
+142 LLRRQ
-148 TIELSGGQLKSL
+148 AIELSGGQFKSL
-160 MSGSTNG
+160 MSGTNG
-167 GGQPMA
+167 SGQPMA

-178 AKKLATMSSP
+178 AKKLAGMPGS

-196 DKPSAT
+196 DKPPAT
-202 TDSQSQNLPLDSE
+202 TDSQCQDLPLDSE
-215 TLTATLSGHIPVK
+215 TFTATISGHIPVK
-228 GTLKQKHSS
+228 EALKQKHSS
-237 GVSQNTD
+237 GATQKTD
-244 GKNLEPPVLQSNA
+244 GNNIEPPPLHSAVLSSSNH
-257 LSPYT
+257 
-262 YDNPNPTE
+262 DNPNSTE
-270 QVNLEEADSHTNTGQ
+270 QVSLNEADLQTHTGE
-285 PQGSDGER
+285 PQSCDGDR

-299 GSRSCTPAPQPPL
+299 GSPICTPTPEPPL
-312 PCTSSSD
+312 PCSSSSD
-319 SLDAHVKERTLLNSS
+319 SLDAHVRERTVLSGK
-334 RQSEIENRL
+334 RQAEIESRL

-367 GFLDSALNRLLAG
+367 GFLDSALSRLRAG
-380 NRKSETATPTAT
+380 NRKSEVAPHSAA

-398 SSSNNRDGLGRFL
+398 YSSNSRDSLSRFL
-411 KSGSMPLELER
+411 KSGSVPLELER

-453 EEEELTRV
+453 EEEELSRV

-521 LGGVST
+521 LGGLAPST
-527 TGGPAGGT
+527 LLTGGM
-535 EVKTEPVNTQDVGS
+535 EVKMEAVNAQDVAA
-549 ERLEHTGAAHISNTE
+549 ERLDNTSPAHVTSTE
-564 PGPWKGQNA
+564 QGPWKGQNG

-579 LSRMA
+579 LSRV
-584 ECADN
+584 ADGADG
-589 KHQQASAYDSTCVA
+589 KLQPAYDSTCVA
-603 ARTRPMVSC
+603 ARTRPLVGC

-622 VPNLNGKQAQ
+622 VTNLNGKAP
-632 RSSCIQ
+632 RSSCTQ

-658 DPQYDQPTLER
+658 EPQYELPTLER
-669 LSRLDLGVHP
+669 LSRLDLGIHP
-679 ILSFPDDVCI
+679 ILSFPDDVST

-733 LMAVSVAGLGH
+733 LMAVRLSH
-744 YKNRAEKPRTVDS
+744 YKNRIDKQRTVDGS
-757 SVGGGGGG
+757 MGSN
-765 GSSSA
+765 SSSN
-770 ALNTA
+770 ALLSMP
-775 RLEGQAVCKTERL
+775 RLDNQGGCKTERL
-788 QGLSTPLG
+788 HTLSTPLG
-796 PYDKNYSRKRLR
+796 PYDKNYSRKRFR
-808 EHSLERTDT
+808 EHSLERADT
-817 SPKLFLDSSSPCP
+817 SPKLFLDTSSPCT

-850 SENSTPLGQG
+850 SDTSTQLGTGSQSVSSTPQ
-860 IQSTPPIKRR
+860 PIKRR

-896 QYKEILTPR
+896 QYKEILTPS
-905 WRSVDIFSQPITE
+905 WRSVDIFSQSITAE
-918 DEDERE
+918 ENERE
-924 VEDLTDAA
+924 VEDLSDAA
-932 FTQLHQPHEDQERS
+932 FVQLHQPYEDQERS

-985 ASPDPGHCPMLHD
+985 ASPDPGHCPSLHD
-998 YSYVPSPMSPAS
+998 YSHVPSPMSPPS
-1010 PDTTS
+1010 PDASS
-1015 NPHTP
+1015 NPQTP

-1027 LLSSEDTRCSTPD
+1027 LLSNEDTRCSTPD
-1040 FTFEERTVAPFE
+1040 FTFEERTVTPWE
-1052 RRCFPLPE
+1052 RRNFPLAE
-1060 DPAPEPEPE
+1060 DPAPEPETDQP
-1069 SDHIRPRMRSISG
+1069 IRPRVRSISG
-1082 CRAAPYGRLDS
+1082 CRASSYGRLDS
-1093 DDMELPCGVGDD
+1093 DDAELPGDEDCGP
-1105 DGGAKHKA
+1105 KLRA
-1113 SSSSTSTSTAHR
+1113 SSHR